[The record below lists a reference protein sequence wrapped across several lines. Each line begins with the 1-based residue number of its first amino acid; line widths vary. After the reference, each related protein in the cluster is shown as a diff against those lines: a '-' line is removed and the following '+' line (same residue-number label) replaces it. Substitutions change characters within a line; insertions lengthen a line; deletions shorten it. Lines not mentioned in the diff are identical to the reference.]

1 MNRLFD
7 KKQPPKKGV
16 KTAREIAF
24 AALFVALVIGAQ
36 FVLSAVPGIELVTVL
51 FTAYAFVFGAK
62 KGMLAATA
70 FSLVRQ
76 FVFGF
81 FPNVL
86 ILYLVYY
93 NALALCMG
101 ALGKMGEPKKGFVWV
116 IVLACVCTVGF
127 HLLDFLLTAIIGGY
141 SDAARQIY
149 FSAMLPVLFTQV
161 ICAAVTVGAL
171 FLPLCKI
178 FLLVKGKV
186 K

>member
-1 MNRLFD
+1 MNKLFD
-7 KKQPPKKGV
+7 EKQTPKKGI

-24 AALFVALVIGAQ
+24 SALFVALVVGAQ

-51 FTAYAFVFGAK
+51 FTTYAFVFGIK
-62 KGMLAATA
+62 RGMLAATA
-70 FSLVRQ
+70 FSVVRQ

-101 ALGKMGEPKKGFVWV
+101 ALGKIGELKKGFVGA

-127 HLLDFLLTAIIGGY
+127 HLLDCLLTAIIGGY

-149 FSAMLPVLFTQV
+149 FSAMLPVMFTQTV
-161 ICAAVTVGAL
+161 CAAVTVGAL
-171 FLPLCKI
+171 FLPLGKI

>member
-7 KKQPPKKGV
+7 KKQQPKKGV

-24 AALFVALVIGAQ
+24 AALFVALVIGTQ

-62 KGMLAATA
+62 RGMLAATA

-76 FVFGF
+76 FVFGV

-93 NALALCMG
+93 KALA
-101 ALGKMGEPKKGFVWV
+101 
-116 IVLACVCTVGF
+116 
-127 HLLDFLLTAIIGGY
+127 
-141 SDAARQIY
+141 
-149 FSAMLPVLFTQV
+149 
-161 ICAAVTVGAL
+161 
-171 FLPLCKI
+171 
-178 FLLVKGKV
+178 
-186 K
+186 